1 MSSRREKLL
10 AALTVGVTVI
20 VLLGAAELVLR
31 FLPVATGMRTVAVSA
46 SSPVFH
52 FTPNRNFQFSRD
64 WEMIMVNRG
73 HINNAGFVNDQ
84 DYRKDDRTP
93 LLAVVGDSYIEA
105 VMVPCGQ
112 TLHGRLARNFEERL
126 QVYSFGAS
134 GAPLSQY
141 LIWARHAVR
150 EYGAQA
156 ILINVVGND
165 FDESLAA
172 YKTGPGFWHYVPDAN
187 GQLQLRLFPYRP
199 GILRNIALNSALV
212 RYLLFHLQV
221 GARWIELKSLFGGP
235 AMAQPRYAGNTA
247 ADASGARVRDSL
259 AAIDAF
265 FRDLPEYT
273 RLPATRIAFTLDGF
287 RYPGVAAN
295 SAGSYFDLMRRAFK
309 EKAQAAQY
317 EVIDLDPAF
326 IARHRRTGERFE
338 YARDGHWTPVGH
350 AVAFDVVVHSRLL
363 AALTP

>member
-1 MSSRREKLL
+1 ML
-10 AALTVGVTVI
+10 AAVTVGVTVI
-20 VLLGAAELVLR
+20 VLLGAAEIVLR

-52 FTPNRNFQFSRD
+52 FAPNRNFLFLRD
-64 WEMIMVNRG
+64 WDMIMANRG

-84 DYRKDDRTP
+84 DYRKDDKTP

-105 VMVPCGQ
+105 AMAPYGQ
-112 TLHGRLARNFEERL
+112 TLHGRLAKNFEGRL
-126 QVYSFGAS
+126 RVYSFGAS

-156 ILINVVGND
+156 LLINVVGND

-172 YKTGPGFWHYVPDAN
+172 YKAGTGFWHYVPDAN
-187 GQLQLRLFPYRP
+187 GQLQLRLFAYRP
-199 GILRNIALNSALV
+199 GMLRDIALNSALV
-212 RYLLFHLQV
+212 RYLRFHLQA
-221 GARWIELKSLFGGP
+221 GARWQELKSLFGGP
-235 AMAQPRYAGNTA
+235 AMAEPRYAGNTA
-247 ADASGARVRDSL
+247 AGADPARIRDSL
-259 AAIDAF
+259 AVIDAF
-265 FRDLPEYT
+265 FRDLPKYT
-273 RLPATRIAFTLDGF
+273 GLPAERIAFTLDGF
-287 RYPGVAAN
+287 RYPDVAEN

-326 IARHRRTGERFE
+326 FARYRRTGERFE
-338 YARDGHWTPVGH
+338 FARDGHWNPIGH
-350 AVAFDVVVHSRLL
+350 AVAFDAVLHSQFL
-363 AALTP
+363 AALMR